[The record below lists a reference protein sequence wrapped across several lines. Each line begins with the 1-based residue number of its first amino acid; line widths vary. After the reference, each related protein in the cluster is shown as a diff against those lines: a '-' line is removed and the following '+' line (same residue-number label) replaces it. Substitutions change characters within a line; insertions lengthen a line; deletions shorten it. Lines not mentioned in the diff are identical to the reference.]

1 MIDVT
6 HNCDDGRA
14 CNSVLGDADLDG
26 IEHHSFFKCHEFGVG
41 IEILR
46 NGFRHLLIQRLINGR
61 KHTPVHQFFLH
72 VLSQNTELFRKI
84 LYRNA
89 FRQRDASMFPWNF
102 RFRLW
107 PDKWRFKLLL
117 GLTFIPLRAI
127 DAFVHGWASLFHRWS
142 HRRRRS
148 RTDPRTLPGGHSRS
162 RAAVLETWRGRMPL
176 TWSLA
181 GTHRSWRIRSA
192 LLAGRRSW
200 RQSMFLPQTFLHN
213 LLHCL
218 PLLLRRFVLRRG
230 YYRRNRGPDP
240 RWGWNDSSALW
251 RELRLRRL
259 DWMRRCRLLHLW
271 SRRRR
276 CRRW

>member
-1 MIDVT
+1 
-6 HNCDDGRA
+6 
-14 CNSVLGDADLDG
+14 
-26 IEHHSFFKCHEFGVG
+26 
-41 IEILR
+41 
-46 NGFRHLLIQRLINGR
+46 
-61 KHTPVHQFFLH
+61 
-72 VLSQNTELFRKI
+72 
-84 LYRNA
+84 
-89 FRQRDASMFPWNF
+89 MFTWNF

-127 DAFVHGWASLFHRWS
+127 DAFVHGWASLFHWWR

-148 RTDPRTLPGGHSRS
+148 RPNPRTLPGGHSRS

-181 GTHRSWRIRSA
+181 GAHRSWRIRSA

-259 DWMRRCRLLHLW
+259 DRMRRCRLLHLW
-271 SRRRR
+271 SERRR
-276 CRRW
+276 CRRWRRRWRCRNFGLWRRRLLFDFRFEFRLSFNLDSRRLRFNGSGLRRRWRCFDLWGLDGNDLVCNRSCFFGIGRIHPELPAQPIGQTIFNCV